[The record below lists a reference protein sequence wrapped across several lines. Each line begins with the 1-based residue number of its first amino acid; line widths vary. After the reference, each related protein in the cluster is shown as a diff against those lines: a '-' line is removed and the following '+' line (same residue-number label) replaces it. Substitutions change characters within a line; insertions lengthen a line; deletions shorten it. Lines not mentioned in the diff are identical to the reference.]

1 MKKICMVVLD
11 GFGYSDNKLGNAV
24 MMAPPTN
31 FLNLW
36 KIIIIILSRIEK

>member
-1 MKKICMVVLD
+1 MKKICMVILD

-36 KIIIIILSRIEK
+36 KK